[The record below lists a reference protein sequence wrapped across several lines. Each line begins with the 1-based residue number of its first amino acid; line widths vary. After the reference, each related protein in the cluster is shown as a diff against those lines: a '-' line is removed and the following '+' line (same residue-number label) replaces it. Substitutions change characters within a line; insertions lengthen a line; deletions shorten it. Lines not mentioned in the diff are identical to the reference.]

1 MKKLLGI
8 LAIPALIA
16 VNAVSI
22 LSLNSCSVFVPQV
35 RYNTDESYSFNIGTV
50 ISTSLSYDGFSDKD
64 ILEPVVDYDGHDEF
78 FTVPTFTYKEDYV
91 AVSFNC
97 IHKNESEDTSFDL
110 YVH

>member
-1 MKKLLGI
+1 MRKLHGI
-8 LAIPALIA
+8 LAIPALVA
-16 VNAVSI
+16 VNAISI

-35 RYNTDESYSFNIGTV
+35 SYNTDESYSFNIGTV

-64 ILEPVVDYDGHDEF
+64 VLEPVVDYDGHDEF
-78 FTVPTFTYKEDYV
+78 FTIPTFTYKEDYV

-97 IHKNESEDTSFDL
+97 IHKNESEDTNFDL

>member
-1 MKKLLGI
+1 MKKQLGLLV
-8 LAIPALIA
+8 IPALVA
-16 VNAVSI
+16 VNTVSI

-35 RYNTDESYSFNIGTV
+35 RFNTDESYSFNIGTV

-97 IHKNESEDTSFDL
+97 IHKNESDDTNFDL
-110 YVH
+110 YVN